1 MLELVCWY
9 ECVVRDF
16 TNTNDSNDWLIPL
29 PATSRSLTHSTVVV
43 EVFSVRGSQFSV
55 KGFFWWVFVATLF
68 FLVPVAPRF
77 GCHFDDCPLSLTDV
91 SAATPARLIHVCC
104 ESKHF
109 LEGLWMSNTRKSD
122 PGNVS
127 NGINYETHSFDYFVE
142 RLRALFTVHVFEI
155 LCGSHEKPVDL
166 RLALRGP

>member
-1 MLELVCWY
+1 MWMLELVCWY

-29 PATSRSLTHSTVVV
+29 RAANRSLTHSTVVV
-43 EVFSVRGSQFSV
+43 EVFSVRGNRFSV

-104 ESKHF
+104 ESEHF
-109 LEGLWMSNTRKSD
+109 LEAFGCPTQGSLTLATCPTESNMKR
-122 PGNVS
+122 
-127 NGINYETHSFDYFVE
+127 TH
-142 RLRALFTVHVFEI
+142 LTTL
-155 LCGSHEKPVDL
+155 
-166 RLALRGP
+166 